1 MKTPVTQVMMSKV
14 FTYKLVM
21 NPIMPLLLRLTEYM
35 VVAWKQGLSS
45 KYTKF
50 AKSKEERNS
59 TAVQCCTS
67 VLNLVFRKFK
77 YFS

>member
-1 MKTPVTQVMMSKV
+1 
-14 FTYKLVM
+14 M
-21 NPIMPLLLRLTEYM
+21 NHITPLLLRLTVDM

-67 VLNLVFRKFK
+67 VLNLVFRKSK